1 MTGVHHGQPGAIS
14 LGTERVYTVAE
25 ALLWGALFSPS
36 YTAYVAGVVCSRQGP
51 VDHGIIARL
60 AKEAR
65 AIRLAHVTA
74 TSLKAF
80 LLSPVFGKRPK
91 LVRKGTAAVLAEAAA
106 AALAEHQAARRVNH
120 EVAPAAFDKALEL
133 DPLAEGRAKGAAAG
147 DPLRGGMTARSIL
160 GQAAIQ
166 QQQFAKVLGA

>member
-1 MTGVHHGQPGAIS
+1 MAGVHHGQPGAIS
-14 LGTERVYTVAE
+14 VGTGRVYTAAE
-25 ALLWGALFSPS
+25 AVLWSALFGPR
-36 YTAYVAGVVCSRQGP
+36 YTAYVAGVVCSGQGP

-91 LVRKGTAAVLAEAAA
+91 LVRKDTT
-106 AALAEHQAARRVNH
+106 AALAVRTGQYQALPCISNITKVTSTAFATAARISPTTSTR
-120 EVAPAAFDKALEL
+120 PARCSSSVLVSSPHHGL
-133 DPLAEGRAKGAAAG
+133 LLWCLLPGLQEGQG
-147 DPLRGGMTARSIL
+147 L
-160 GQAAIQ
+160 
-166 QQQFAKVLGA
+166 